1 MDPGLRT
8 PLVDFFRR
16 GEVARDVR
24 LLAAQGAFAPR
35 ALDQLALLLIL
46 KDDGD
51 PEVAGAAAQTIERLP
66 RAALEAFIGRSDV
79 PGEMRQFFT
88 GLGFTPGGVVEDSEA
103 PLIDTAASEPLPEA
117 PPEGAPPAD
126 APAEDAPQAADVKA
140 LSSLSIIERM
150 KLATRGTREQRSVL
164 VRDPNRLVAAAV
176 LSSPKLTDTEVEQF
190 AKMAN
195 VAEDVLRVIGT
206 NRSWTKNYG
215 VVAGLVRNPKTPL
228 AISMT
233 LLQRVNDKDVRLLA
247 LDRNVPEPLRIAAR
261 KRAAANRLS

>member
-46 KDDGD
+46 KDDSD
-51 PEVAGAAAQTIERLP
+51 PEIGASAAQTIERLP
-66 RAALEAFIGRSDV
+66 RPALEAFLARADV
-79 PGEMRQFFT
+79 PGEMRQYFVAQ
-88 GLGFTPGGVVEDSEA
+88 GFTPGGEVEDGEA
-103 PLIDTAASEPLPEA
+103 PLIDTAEPEEEASPGGVDEES
-117 PPEGAPPAD
+117 
-126 APAEDAPQAADVKA
+126 VTKRVT
-140 LSSLSIIERM
+140 SLGVMERM
-150 KLATRGTREQRSVL
+150 KLATRGTREQRAVL

-176 LSSPKLTDTEVEQF
+176 LSSPKLTESEVEQF

-195 VAEDVLRVIGT
+195 VAEDILRVIGT
-206 NRSWTKNYG
+206 NRAWTKNYG

-233 LLQRVNDKDVRLLA
+233 LLQRVNDRDVKMLA
-247 LDRNVPEPLRIAAR
+247 IDRNVPEPLRIAAR
-261 KRAAANRLS
+261 KRAAASRA

>member
-16 GEVARDVR
+16 GEVARDVK

-46 KDDGD
+46 KDDSD
-51 PEVAGAAAQTIERLP
+51 PEVGTSAATTIARLP
-66 RAALEAFIGRSDV
+66 RPALEAFLGRSDV
-79 PGEMRQFFT
+79 PQEMRQYFA
-88 GLGFTPGGVVEDSEA
+88 GLGFSAGGVVEDADA
-103 PLIDTAASEPLPEA
+103 PLIDTDDALPEV
-117 PPEGAPPAD
+117 PEGDEANTAKNL
-126 APAEDAPQAADVKA
+126 AN
-140 LSSLSIIERM
+140 LSIMDRM

-176 LSSPKLTDTEVEQF
+176 LSSPKLTESEVEQF

-206 NRSWTKNYG
+206 NRAWTKNYG

-233 LLQRVNDKDVRLLA
+233 LLQRINDRDVKMLA
-247 LDRNVPEPLRIAAR
+247 LDRNIPDPLRIAAR
-261 KRAAANRLS
+261 KRATANRV